1 LSWITLSILSSA
13 IFGFVSITDKVL
25 ISHYM
30 PSFRSF
36 GAWIGMV
43 TFTVGIVL
51 ILAVPASREIDVYYG
66 VVAVCAG
73 LIWGLGL
80 ALLFLGMRSQEV
92 SRAISIYFIHPIFV
106 ALMASAFLGESLSM
120 LQWGAVTMTVVGT
133 LLVTVQ
139 RKPGIGRLEL
149 NRSNTLIL
157 AAAAFTAGAQLVSKH
172 ALSGVG
178 IWEFYPYW
186 YIGLS
191 IPFLVLVNSATLR
204 EVRECLSRSSTA
216 AWMIVGE
223 GILGSLAAWI
233 TLAAIQAGPVSLVI
247 AIAGTRPIFVFLFS
261 TFLSLRWWDLLDEP
275 IHRGI
280 LIYKAFSILLI
291 VVGIAIISTLS
302 AT

>member
-1 LSWITLSILSSA
+1 
-13 IFGFVSITDKVL
+13 
-25 ISHYM
+25 
-30 PSFRSF
+30 
-36 GAWIGMV
+36 MV